1 MSGYLPPKHQ
11 PEHHQGGRQRHQI
24 DRHHDDSITIKADI
38 EVIGADDIHQI
49 GDHQR
54 QAGSVSDKAGSD
66 DESKSGRRGE
76 VQPQQNGD
84 HYGGQKQRRPII
96 GKECSYEGPQHHDQ
110 RKQHMPLAI
119 TQRATCRAAQVKKPA
134 ASSINE
140 MMISATKVK
149 VASQTIFQTTSTSVH
164 WTTPSSSA
172 TRAPPSA
179 LQPIPNPLG
188 CQITSTRVI
197 ANTASAN
204 MKWTC
209 DSKTALIDPSGYR
222 FSSFHALGIAIGEVA
237 GPPPC
242 QPGEL
247 HQFLTDIHD
256 AQIKG

>member
-1 MSGYLPPKHQ
+1 MFTRL
-11 PEHHQGGRQRHQI
+11 ENTNGRLVV
-24 DRHHDDSITIKADI
+24 SATKPVAMIKAK
-38 EVIGADDIHQI
+38 A
-49 GDHQR
+49 
-54 QAGSVSDKAGSD
+54 AG
-66 DESKSGRRGE
+66 GE
-76 VQPQQNGD
+76 KFN
-84 HYGGQKQRRPII
+84 RSR
-96 GKECSYEGPQHHDQ
+96 
-110 RKQHMPLAI
+110 MAI
-119 TQRATCRAAQVKKPA
+119 TMGVSSSAAPSLAKKAAMTAPSTTIMGNSKCPLPLPQRATCSAAQAKKPA
-134 ASSINE
+134 ASRISE